1 VHGLRR
7 AARLLSVAFIASSG
21 IFAVGLLLA
30 SITDTTGA
38 VLLPMAVAF
47 ALVGLLLTLAQPEV
61 RRVVGPFL
69 RRHAEA
75 ISLGTLAVGTFVALI
90 HYGLAAVAL
99 QHGPDA
105 RGHEFLLTANTVAPV
120 TAALAA
126 GAQVV
131 LALRGAPRIR
141 ERVLALVLLAVAT
154 TVPVAAMLLLGRTLA
169 ALQPLAQPETVNSLV
184 LATWGVGR
192 QLVVV
197 PLAFGVAALL
207 VPAAAWTRG
216 RVLARRE
223 PVVSR

>member
-30 SITDTTGA
+30 AVTETTGA
-38 VLLPMAVAF
+38 VLLPFSGAF
-47 ALVGLLLTLAQPEV
+47 AVIAALLTLAQPEV
-61 RRVVGPFL
+61 RPVVVPWL
-69 RRHAEA
+69 REHGEA
-75 ISLGTLAVGTFVALI
+75 IYLGTLAVGTFVALI

-105 RGHEFLLTANTVAPV
+105 RGYEFLLTANTVAPV
-120 TAALAA
+120 TAAVAA
-126 GAQVV
+126 AAQVV

-141 ERVLALVLLAVAT
+141 ERVLALVLLAVTT
-154 TVPVAAMLLLGRTLA
+154 TVPIVAMLLLGRTLA
-169 ALQPLAQPETVNSLV
+169 TLQPLAQPDAVNSLV
-184 LATWGVGR
+184 LAMWGVGR
-192 QLVVV
+192 QLLVV

-207 VPAAAWTRG
+207 VPAVTWTRG

-223 PVVSR
+223 AVASR